1 MRMRSYKDSGP
12 SIGWYLFCTVYV
24 LVCVGVAFRD
34 GWGEALRWFF
44 TPPLALACFVLGG
57 LFISGAIF
65 LLVYVPYFLILY
77 GIAEGIEKIKE
88 QLRRLTQKWK

>member
-1 MRMRSYKDSGP
+1 MRSYKDHGP

-24 LVCVGVAFRD
+24 LVCMGVAFQD
-34 GWGEALRWFF
+34 GWREALRWFF
-44 TPPLALACFVLGG
+44 TPPLALACFVFGG
-57 LFISGAIF
+57 LLISGAIF

-88 QLRRLTQKWK
+88 QLWRLIQKRK